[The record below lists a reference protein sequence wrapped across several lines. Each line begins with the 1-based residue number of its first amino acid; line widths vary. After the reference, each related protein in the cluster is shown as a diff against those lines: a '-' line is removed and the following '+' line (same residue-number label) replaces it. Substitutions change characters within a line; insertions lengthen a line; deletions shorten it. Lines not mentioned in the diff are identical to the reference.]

1 MKPIRIWCELY
12 KETFVFYPGLP
23 EELFEKKTGVGVAG
37 SDGMTT
43 QQKDSIHLW
52 VRDTGIAGIPDLAH
66 ECIHSA
72 NYCFERRGVEHTV
85 KNDEA
90 QAYLVEWLMRKCM
103 KHMRV
108 K

>member
-1 MKPIRIWCELY
+1 MKPIKIWCELY
-12 KETFVFYPGLP
+12 KETFIFYPGLP
-23 EELFEKKTGVGVAG
+23 EDVFEKKTGIGVAEQ
-37 SDGMTT
+37 DGMTT
-43 QQKDSIHLW
+43 SQKDAIHLW
-52 VRDTGIAGIPDLAH
+52 VRHADIAGIPALTH

-72 NYCFERRGVEHTV
+72 NYLFERRGIEHTV

-90 QAYLVEWLMRKCM
+90 LAYLVEWLMGKCM